1 MALLVEQF
9 ICREDNFAVLLHDE
23 ASGKTLSIDAP
34 DDDAILNVLQRR
46 GWGLDLLLITHHHG
60 DHTAGIGAL
69 KRETGAKIIGSKREA
84 AKIEGLDEVVDGDDK
99 LDFAG
104 ASVEV
109 LATPGHTAG
118 AVSYHLPQQGL
129 IFTGDTLFSLGI
141 GRLFEC
147 SADIMLS
154 SLKRLQAL
162 PPQTQIYCG
171 HEYTKSNGAFAL
183 SVDGDN
189 EALKTRL
196 KQVEDLSK
204 NGHATLPTNLEVE
217 LRTNPFLRYDD
228 PQIIKNLKLEGE
240 DEVTILAELRRRKD
254 RF

>member
-23 ASGKTLSIDAP
+23 ATTKTLAIDAP
-34 DDDAILNVLQRR
+34 DGDKILNVLQRR
-46 GWGLDLLLITHHHG
+46 GWGLDLVLITHHHG
-60 DHTAGIGAL
+60 DHTSGIGAL
-69 KRETGAKIIGSKREA
+69 KRATGAKIIGPAREA
-84 AKIEGLDEVVDGDDK
+84 AKIEGLDGVVDGDVR
-99 LDFAG
+99 LDFADH
-104 ASVEV
+104 VIEV

-118 AVSYHLPQQGL
+118 AVSYHLPQPGL
-129 IFTGDTLFSLGI
+129 AFTGDTLFSLGI

-147 SADIMLS
+147 SADVMLT

-162 PPQTQIYCG
+162 PLPTQIYCG
-171 HEYTKSNGAFAL
+171 HEYTRSNGAFAL

-196 KQVEDLSK
+196 AQVERLVQS
-204 NGHATLPTNLEVE
+204 GRATLPTNLEVE

-228 PQIIKNLKLEGE
+228 PQIIKNLKLEGK
-240 DEVTILAELRRRKD
+240 DEETVLAELRRRKD